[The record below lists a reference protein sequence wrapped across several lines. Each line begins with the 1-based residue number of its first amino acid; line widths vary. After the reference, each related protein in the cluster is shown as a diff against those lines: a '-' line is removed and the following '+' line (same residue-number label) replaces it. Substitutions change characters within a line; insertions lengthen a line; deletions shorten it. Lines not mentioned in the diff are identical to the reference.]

1 MLPNKT
7 PKPKISK
14 VDPSVL
20 PIPLLNEVMIFDK
33 AIALQ
38 IPTNNVAIIN
48 EINAFNL
55 TTVIKSRSK
64 IIEAVR
70 MIIEVIF
77 FD

>member
-20 PIPLLNEVMIFDK
+20 PIPLLKEVIIFDK
-33 AIALQ
+33 AIPLQ
-38 IPTNNVAIIN
+38 IPTNRVAKTK
-48 EINAFNL
+48 EIKALNL
-55 TTVIKSRSK
+55 TTVINRSSK
-64 IIEAVR
+64 IMEAVR

-77 FD
+77 LN